1 MWDVMASNTGPNV
14 LVLSNGT
21 FLEKHLVRTSH
32 FEHIG
37 RGMLKNCTFLLF
49 WSFIFVTA
57 LDAKIDRFP
66 NNLFWG
72 GNELEK
78 KP

>member
-1 MWDVMASNTGPNV
+1 MASNTGSNV

-32 FEHIG
+32 FENIG